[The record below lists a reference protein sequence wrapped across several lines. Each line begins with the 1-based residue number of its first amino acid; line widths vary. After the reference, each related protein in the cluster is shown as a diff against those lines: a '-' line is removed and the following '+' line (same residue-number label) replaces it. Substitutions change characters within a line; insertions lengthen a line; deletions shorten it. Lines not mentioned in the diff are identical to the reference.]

1 MSELVFTAFLPSMW
15 VFYPSFALPS
25 EALSRPLQLNVI
37 MSRAS
42 SMRIID
48 FGSGIDEF
56 TLRNLYGS
64 TGPSR
69 AEQTYEYTPP
79 EALLNATWY
88 QGPTSSTLKYDIWSV
103 GVVMLE
109 LVLGTPNVFQI
120 NALTRALLDQH
131 LEGWNEGVKELAYKL
146 EFHLHLGNAPKN
158 SFLVKLRIEIP

>member
-1 MSELVFTAFLPSMW
+1 
-15 VFYPSFALPS
+15 
-25 EALSRPLQLNVI
+25 
-37 MSRAS
+37 
-42 SMRIID
+42 MRIID

-56 TLRNLYGS
+56 TLKHLYGS

-88 QGPTSSTLKYDIWSV
+88 QGPTSSTLKYDMWSV

-120 NALTRALLDQH
+120 SALTRTLLDRQ

-146 EFHLHLGNAPKN
+146 RSFMELCILIPGISRSSSSSKKFSNIWALRLVRRLLHWDP
-158 SFLVKLRIEIP
+158 IC